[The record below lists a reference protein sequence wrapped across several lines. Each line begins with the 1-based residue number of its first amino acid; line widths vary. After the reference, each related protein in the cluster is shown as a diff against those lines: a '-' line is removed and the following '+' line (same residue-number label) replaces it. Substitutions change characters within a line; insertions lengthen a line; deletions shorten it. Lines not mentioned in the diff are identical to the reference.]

1 MTYAKNKCVM
11 NIGNSDDFK
20 AQIKTWLRSRGIDY
34 LWLAEQCG
42 VSENTVR
49 NWMAKAPI
57 PPLKQKLLRKLI
69 AQMPGQRVSGVE
81 QAMLEVEPTISLNI
95 RMATDVYDR
104 LVLVAHRQGMDVG
117 TMLNAMLSEMADKAE
132 QGSGASVLLRN
143 RKIVLPV
150 GAASDSDEADAPQ
163 E

>member
-1 MTYAKNKCVM
+1 MKA
-11 NIGNSDDFK
+11 GNTDEFK
-20 AQIKTWLRSRGIDY
+20 AQIKAWLKSRGIDY

-69 AQMPGQRVSGVE
+69 AQLPDQ
-81 QAMLEVEPTISLNI
+81 QAIGTESALLEVEPSISLNI

-104 LVLVAHRQGMDVG
+104 LVHVAHRQGMDVA
-117 TMLNAMLSEMADKAE
+117 TLLSNMISNIANRSESGV
-132 QGSGASVLLRN
+132 GSTSVLLRS
-143 RKIVLPV
+143 RKVVLPV
-150 GAASDSDEADAPQ
+150 GSAPEDVVADQ
-163 E
+163 